1 MTSETSSTFT
11 TSKIAAFALSSTL
24 FLVSLSGLAVLK
36 STVQPDATGLR
47 QDHHV
52 TTGSIEAPLISLP
65 LVSPIAPE
73 ESKPY
78 YVFLQKF
85 PLEHTFKSIF
95 HTEIIL
101 CPKDKLDNDFTS
113 TLDEVLTTLEPSRF
127 SKTQRDNSP
136 SPLKTSEKEPFAE
149 IQSSQW
155 STQSSPSCIQLGY
168 AGSSCKTPCCSVP
181 HRSNNVAYAL
191 NSKTAV
197 IQNAMGDYKQLY
209 LYGSTDLNDEDTAFR
224 AVCHGHYGA
233 IEEGTLPTCVSNW
246 AGTDYNPITNNCNT
260 FTSTL
265 LKCVFGLTDAKPKLW
280 VSDLMSVT
288 CPNEKGGDGASE
300 VEKCEVPDGVL
311 KSGEEQ
317 AASLEVE

>member
-1 MTSETSSTFT
+1 MTSETSSAFT
-11 TSKIAAFALSSTL
+11 TSKIAAIALSSTL
-24 FLVSLSGLAVLK
+24 FLISLSGLAVLK
-36 STVQPDATGLR
+36 ATVQPDATGLR
-47 QDHHV
+47 QIHQV
-52 TTGSIEAPLISLP
+52 TSGSIEAPLISFP
-65 LVSPIAPE
+65 LVNPDE
-73 ESKPY
+73 ESKLY

-85 PLEHTFKSIF
+85 PLEYTFKSIF
-95 HTEIIL
+95 HTEVIL

-127 SKTQRDNSP
+127 SKTQQDSSP
-136 SPLKTSEKEPFAE
+136 SSLTTSEKEPFAE

-209 LYGSTDLNDEDTAFR
+209 LYGSTQLKDEDTAFR

-233 IEEGTLPTCVSNW
+233 IEEGALPTCVSNW

-265 LKCVFGLTDAKPKLW
+265 LKCVFGLTDAKPSLW

-300 VEKCEVPDGVL
+300 VDKCQVPDGL
-311 KSGEEQ
+311 SRSGDEQ
-317 AASLEVE
+317 ITSLEVE